1 MHPSKPTRW
10 ASGLL
15 PLSRTLEVYK
25 TAKHYVVA
33 ESRVLMTLYVF
44 AAHHPNLPR
53 SDMTVLWEI
62 SPAGQVARPSYNT
75 ENSVA
80 VSSP

>member
-1 MHPSKPTRW
+1 MHPPKPTRW

-33 ESRVLMTLYVF
+33 ESRALMTLYVGDF
-44 AAHHPNLPR
+44 C
-53 SDMTVLWEI
+53 I
-62 SPAGQVARPSYNT
+62 SPLMRRTA
-75 ENSVA
+75 
-80 VSSP
+80 